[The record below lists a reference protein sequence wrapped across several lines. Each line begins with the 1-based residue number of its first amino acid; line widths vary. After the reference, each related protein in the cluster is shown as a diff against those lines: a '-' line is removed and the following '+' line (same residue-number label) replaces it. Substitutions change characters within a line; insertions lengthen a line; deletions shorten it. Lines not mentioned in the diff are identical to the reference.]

1 LYRTSWHIPEIP
13 VRAIFLTLAL
23 LAVAAAAGA
32 AVYFTRATPEPV
44 PAPPQPPPGPPAPQA
59 PAADEIPS
67 ELTDYVNAKD
77 DSFSWKLA
85 DTTRSDL
92 GTVYTLDLVSQTW
105 HGVKWDHKLQVF
117 VPKDARP
124 QATMVLWNEGGT
136 PDFTSTLLGLKLA
149 GDLKAPFAILFG
161 VPKQPLYGGKTEDAL
176 IAESFVRYLTTQD
189 PSWPLL
195 FPMVKSVVRSMDA
208 LQAFASREW
217 KFEVQDFVISGASK
231 RGWTAWL
238 TAATGDKRVKAIAP
252 AVFDTLN
259 IGPQMEHQV
268 RAYGAPSDMIKDYSE
283 RLLVPIP
290 RTAPARRLWK
300 IIDPWSYRDRIT
312 MPKLIVLGANDEY
325 WTTDALSLYW
335 DGLKGDKWVLYV
347 PNAGHRL
354 VEKDKNGKV
363 QAVPERAFAT
373 LSAFARAQVFD
384 KPLPKINCEMVC
396 PVGAECL
403 DVNLICDVKPK
414 SARVYAAK
422 ANTRD
427 FRPAFWEAQSIQC
440 DEKSATCKVDFPK
453 MGHRA
458 TLVELTFT
466 QDGQD
471 YTLST
476 PVRVIDA
483 PKK

>member
-1 LYRTSWHIPEIP
+1 
-13 VRAIFLTLAL
+13 VRAILLTLAL

-32 AVYFTRATPEPV
+32 AFYFVNTAPEPV
-44 PAPPQPPPGPPAPQA
+44 VTPQPPPGPPAPPA
-59 PAADEIPS
+59 PTDDEIPS

-85 DTTRSDL
+85 DATKSDL
-92 GTVYTLDLVSQTW
+92 GTVYTIDLVSQTW
-105 HGVKWDHKLQVF
+105 HGVKWDHKLQIF
-117 VPKDARP
+117 VPKDVKP
-124 QATMVLWNEGGT
+124 EATMVLWNEGGT
-136 PDFTSTLLGLKLA
+136 PDISSTLLGIKLA
-149 GDLKAPFAILFG
+149 GELKTPFAILFG

-189 PSWPLL
+189 PTWPLL
-195 FPMVKSVVRSMDA
+195 FPMVKSVIRSMDA
-208 LQAFASREW
+208 IQAFAKQEW
-217 KFEVQDFVISGASK
+217 KFEVKDFVISGASK

-268 RAYGAPSDMIKDYSE
+268 KSYGAPSEMIKDYSD

-290 RTAPARRLWK
+290 KTAPAQRLWK
-300 IIDPWSYRDRIT
+300 IIDPWTYRDRIT

-335 DGLKGDKWVLYV
+335 DGLKGDKWVLHV

-354 VEKDKNGKV
+354 VERDKTGKV

-384 KPLPKINCEMVC
+384 KPLPKLKCEMVC
-396 PVGAECL
+396 PPGGECL
-403 DVNLICDVKPK
+403 DVTLISDVKPK
-414 SARVYAAK
+414 AVRVYYAEAK
-422 ANTRD
+422 SRD
-427 FRPAFWEAQSIQC
+427 FRPAFWEAKSIQC
-440 DEKSATCKVDFPK
+440 DEKSATCKVDLPK
-453 MGHRA
+453 EGHRA
-458 TLVELTFT
+458 TLAELTFT
-466 QDGQD
+466 QDGRD

-476 PVRVIDA
+476 PVRVLDA
-483 PKK
+483 LKK